1 MNGQIIT
8 VALILLGHTFLTP
21 AVQAIEFDY
30 YNDHGVM
37 SYGKGYWGDKKII
50 AQFPEMNRA
59 DLRLVKNISG
69 ERELVEGYIPT
80 DEISIKNEEYHW
92 VTDGHVILWRGKIV
106 SNPPGTPTVDIASFQ
121 AMGRFAVDKYS
132 LYFDGQRTES
142 NSGASRVDLA
152 TLKAIEGNSTTLV
165 DSKNLYL
172 SGRRQGS
179 SSNVTVLE
187 KRWWGINPRLMS
199 VNRNLY
205 SNDLLIRSGQN
216 IYLNGV
222 HLTANADSFEIIRW
236 IPHSLLVFRDNKG
249 MHRYPFGQ
257 LSGKAIPVDDDVSFE
272 VGESRVRWRKQL
284 TPDRQWSKWIDL
296 PGIEPEQ
303 FHLITGNIAQYK
315 DRLYVTKLS
324 TFGED
329 QLEIIP
335 LDTPDLV
342 IDRSFNSGKQ
352 HAYFIRQLRSKS
364 VQIIPV
370 NGPLTKNDRFAY
382 DDRNVYTWTDTE
394 VRITPSPCPAKTR
407 VREEN
412 VRELHNRDIIIPL
425 TDESCRNAAAEV
437 QTLKP

>member
-1 MNGQIIT
+1 MKGQIIT

-21 AVQAIEFDY
+21 AVQAIGFDY

-50 AQFPEMNRA
+50 AQFPEMSRA

-69 ERELVEGYIPT
+69 KTGYIPS

-92 VTDGHVILWRGKIV
+92 VTDGRVILWRGKIV

-216 IYLNGV
+216 IYLWSVGICAY
-222 HLTANADSFEIIRW
+222 TIIMT
-236 IPHSLLVFRDNKG
+236 LL
-249 MHRYPFGQ
+249 
-257 LSGKAIPVDDDVSFE
+257 I
-272 VGESRVRWRKQL
+272 
-284 TPDRQWSKWIDL
+284 
-296 PGIEPEQ
+296 
-303 FHLITGNIAQYK
+303 
-315 DRLYVTKLS
+315 
-324 TFGED
+324 
-329 QLEIIP
+329 
-335 LDTPDLV
+335 
-342 IDRSFNSGKQ
+342 
-352 HAYFIRQLRSKS
+352 
-364 VQIIPV
+364 V
-370 NGPLTKNDRFAY
+370 NGPNTKTLTSCIGCFGGVVLAG
-382 DDRNVYTWTDTE
+382 
-394 VRITPSPCPAKTR
+394 I
-407 VREEN
+407 
-412 VRELHNRDIIIPL
+412 L
-425 TDESCRNAAAEV
+425 TFIMTKVLALTGVVDESSYSLTTVNPDHPIDLLAIIFAAII
-437 QTLKP
+437 K

>member
-1 MNGQIIT
+1 M
-8 VALILLGHTFLTP
+8 
-21 AVQAIEFDY
+21 
-30 YNDHGVM
+30 
-37 SYGKGYWGDKKII
+37 
-50 AQFPEMNRA
+50 
-59 DLRLVKNISG
+59 
-69 ERELVEGYIPT
+69 
-80 DEISIKNEEYHW
+80 
-92 VTDGHVILWRGKIV
+92 
-106 SNPPGTPTVDIASFQ
+106 
-121 AMGRFAVDKYS
+121 
-132 LYFDGQRTES
+132 
-142 NSGASRVDLA
+142 
-152 TLKAIEGNSTTLV
+152 
-165 DSKNLYL
+165 
-172 SGRRQGS
+172 
-179 SSNVTVLE
+179 
-187 KRWWGINPRLMS
+187 
-199 VNRNLY
+199 Y

-216 IYLNGV
+216 IYLNAV

-249 MHRYPFGQ
+249 LHRYPFGQ

-342 IDRSFNSGKQ
+342 IDHSFNSGKQ

-412 VRELHNRDIIIPL
+412 VRELHNRDIIIPV

>member
-1 MNGQIIT
+1 
-8 VALILLGHTFLTP
+8 
-21 AVQAIEFDY
+21 
-30 YNDHGVM
+30 
-37 SYGKGYWGDKKII
+37 
-50 AQFPEMNRA
+50 
-59 DLRLVKNISG
+59 
-69 ERELVEGYIPT
+69 
-80 DEISIKNEEYHW
+80 
-92 VTDGHVILWRGKIV
+92 
-106 SNPPGTPTVDIASFQ
+106 
-121 AMGRFAVDKYS
+121 
-132 LYFDGQRTES
+132 
-142 NSGASRVDLA
+142 
-152 TLKAIEGNSTTLV
+152 
-165 DSKNLYL
+165 
-172 SGRRQGS
+172 
-179 SSNVTVLE
+179 
-187 KRWWGINPRLMS
+187 
-199 VNRNLY
+199 
-205 SNDLLIRSGQN
+205 
-216 IYLNGV
+216 
-222 HLTANADSFEIIRW
+222 
-236 IPHSLLVFRDNKG
+236 
-249 MHRYPFGQ
+249 Q

-284 TPDRQWSKWIDL
+284 TSDRQWSKWIDL
-296 PGIEPEQ
+296 PDIEPEQ

-394 VRITPSPCPAKTR
+394 VRITPSPCPAKTH

-425 TDESCRNAAAEV
+425 TDDSCRNAATDG